1 MAATLLKICWSL
13 ILKYPN
19 HVSKCNIIGKRK
31 INFHTTAKNFE
42 VKCDVSAFFDI
53 VNLICNVC
61 IYNLQKNVI
70 TLTFG
75 FTLIFKIAKYFCKT

>member
-1 MAATLLKICWSL
+1 MAATLLKIYGSL

-42 VKCDVSAFFDI
+42 VKCDVSTFFATI
-53 VNLICNVC
+53 NLICNMFAF
-61 IYNLQKNVI
+61 I
-70 TLTFG
+70 TYR
-75 FTLIFKIAKYFCKT
+75 KM